1 MTFIRSF
8 SYMVAMHPQIVARD
22 KERIMARILIA
33 EDDRISQKLAVKI
46 VEEQGHTA
54 LVSPHGKHAYETLLN
69 NEVDML
75 LTDIMMPEM
84 DGQQLIKTLRGDQ
97 KFANLP
103 IIIMSAVVGIND
115 ISNLLKLGAT
125 LFLAKPLD
133 RKELLSYI
141 SRCLAEKE

>member
-1 MTFIRSF
+1 
-8 SYMVAMHPQIVARD
+8 
-22 KERIMARILIA
+22 MARILIA

>member
-1 MTFIRSF
+1 
-8 SYMVAMHPQIVARD
+8 
-22 KERIMARILIA
+22 MAKILIA

-46 VEEQGHTA
+46 VEEMGHQA
-54 LVSPHGKHAYETLLN
+54 YVSPHGKHAYETLTAANDFDL
-69 NEVDML
+69 L

-97 KFANLP
+97 QFADLP
-103 IIIMSAVVGIND
+103 IIIMSAVVGLND

-133 RKELLSYI
+133 REELQNYLN
-141 SRCLAEKE
+141 RCLTNKACAV

>member
-1 MTFIRSF
+1 
-8 SYMVAMHPQIVARD
+8 
-22 KERIMARILIA
+22 MAKILVA

-46 VEEQGHTA
+46 VEDLGHTA
-54 LVSPHGKHAYETLLN
+54 FVSPHGKHAYESLTASNRFDL
-69 NEVDML
+69 L

-97 KFANLP
+97 QFMDLP
-103 IIIMSAVVGIND
+103 IIIMSAVVGMSE

-133 RKELLSYI
+133 RDELQNYI
-141 SRCLAEKE
+141 RRCLAKVEGRKANPAA